1 MVYQILGAHLFT
13 RAAHWFGTSHGGKII
28 SKLQGNPFIQSGQ
41 FGLGYTG
48 SAYLGYASTNL
59 ADPLGL
65 HNKTNKRPHQTSLG
79 LPYGRSYGRRR
90 YTQYSGYTRY
100 GRPSYYRR
108 RRAYYR
114 RRSYY

>member
-13 RAAHWFGTSHGGKII
+13 RAAHWFGTSHGGRII
-28 SKLQGNPFIQSGQ
+28 SKLQGNPFVQSGQ

-48 SAYLGYASTNL
+48 SAYLGYAGTNL

-65 HNKTNKRPHQTSLG
+65 HKKTNKRPHQTSLG
-79 LPYGRSYGRRR
+79 LPYGRSYSYGRRR
-90 YTQYSGYTRY
+90 YSRYSRYTRY
-100 GRPSYYRR
+100 RR
-108 RRAYYR
+108 RPYYR